1 MIHMKYQIGNRFA
14 TNTQSPQTVLA
25 KNVGYWEILYGCKAN
40 KFSGMFAI
48 SKTWSHQLRPSV
60 TTW

>member
-1 MIHMKYQIGNRFA
+1 MIHMKYQIGNRIA

-25 KNVGYWEILYGCKAN
+25 NNVGYREMLYGCKAN

-48 SKTWSHQLRPSV
+48 SKT
-60 TTW
+60 